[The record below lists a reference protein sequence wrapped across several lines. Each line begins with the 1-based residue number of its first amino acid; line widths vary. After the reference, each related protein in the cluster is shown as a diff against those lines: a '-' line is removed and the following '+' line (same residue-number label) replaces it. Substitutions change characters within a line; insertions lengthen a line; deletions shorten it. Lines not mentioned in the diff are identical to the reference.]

1 MEIIVNGESRDL
13 TTEGINTFKELMD
26 RIESDLVVYPNVVT
40 RIFLNEE
47 ELDEGQEIGFGNSK
61 LDDIASLALETANSL
76 ALTYQSLTDAQDYLP
91 KLSEIFENSAKL
103 IRGGNLQ
110 EGLYDA
116 SQALDVIA
124 AFSQILDSIRTA
136 FQMDFSKVTIDE
148 INLLDKLNK
157 LNRYAN
163 EVLEATKDENW
174 TLFADL
180 IEYELSPL
188 LYEWMAVIPELV
200 KLLPEPENLDP
211 GKVEG

>member
-26 RIESDLVVYPNVVT
+26 RIESDLVVYPDVVT

-76 ALTYQSLTDAQDYLP
+76 ALTYQSLSDAQDYLP

-116 SQALDVIA
+116 SEALDVIA

-200 KLLPEPENLDP
+200 KLLPEPENSDP

>member
-1 MEIIVNGESRDL
+1 MEIIVNGESREL
-13 TTEGINTFKELMD
+13 TTEGIDTFKELMD
-26 RIESDLVVYPNVVT
+26 RIESDLVVYPDVVT
-40 RIFLNEE
+40 RVFLNEE
-47 ELDEGQEIGFGNSK
+47 ELDEGQEIGFGNSR

-76 ALTYQSLTDAQDYLP
+76 ALTYQSLSDAQDYLP

-136 FQMDFSKVTIDE
+136 FQMDFSKVIIDE

-200 KLLPEPENLDP
+200 KLLPEPENLNP